1 MIEGTPP
8 RLESGGVDVEFAFP
22 RFKQRRSMKVE
33 AEGAAAGG
41 KATRKIRYTLYLLNS
56 ELLNSYLFIYFY

>member
-22 RFKQRRSMKVE
+22 RFKERRRMKVE
-33 AEGAAAGG
+33 TEEEAAAG
-41 KATRKIRYTLYLLNS
+41 KAKRKIRYTLYLLDS
-56 ELLNSYLFIYFY
+56 ELLNC

>member
-22 RFKQRRSMKVE
+22 RFKQRRRMKVE
-33 AEGAAAGG
+33 AEGAAPRG
-41 KATRKIRYTLYLLNS
+41 KTKRKIRYTLYLLNF
-56 ELLNSYLFIYFY
+56 ELLSSI

>member
-22 RFKQRRSMKVE
+22 TFKQRRRIKVE
-33 AEGAAAGG
+33 AEGAVPGG
-41 KATRKIRYTLYLLNS
+41 KAKRKIRYTLYLLNS
-56 ELLNSYLFIYFY
+56 EL